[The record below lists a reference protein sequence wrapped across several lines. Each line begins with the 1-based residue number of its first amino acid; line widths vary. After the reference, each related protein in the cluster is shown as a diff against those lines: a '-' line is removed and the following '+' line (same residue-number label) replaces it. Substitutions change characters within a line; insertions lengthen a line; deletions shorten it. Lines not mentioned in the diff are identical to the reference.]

1 MYFSSVRGV
10 REEHSSGSGLSESRC
25 SFLFRAL
32 TSPQRRSSRRRSR
45 TDRSR
50 RGAREVEEER
60 ERGRRIERGGEER

>member
-32 TSPQRRSSRRRSR
+32 MSP
-45 TDRSR
+45 T
-50 RGAREVEEER
+50 EEEQQEEEQDGQEEEEEGDER
-60 ERGRRIERGGEER
+60 GGGGERGRQRRR